1 MNLRARLAVFFAVGV
16 AIAATAVAWAAFTS
30 ARDETRGE
38 VDTLLTTRAAM
49 GAAIAPAELPPIGFP
64 ASTVAGGSL
73 TVSGAFPG
81 PNIPIRNE
89 IVVHLVNAAG
99 GVLFSSDA
107 TIALPVSELD
117 RAVAAGGT
125 SAVLR
130 DIRIDGTHYR
140 MITAPAG
147 PASAA
152 QPQMAVQ
159 LAHDLTS
166 TDTFLAGMRLR
177 LIAIGSS
184 VVLLAGIAAWLLSR
198 RVIDPVSRLTAAAES
213 ISVTGNLDLP
223 ITVVGNDEI
232 GRLAASFNSML
243 EALASARRQQQQLVE
258 DASHE
263 LRTPLTSLRTN
274 IQLLSRAG
282 TLPEGER
289 AEILADAE
297 AELKDLSALV
307 VELVDLAAAG
317 RPDEPWE
324 ELDLGATASMA
335 VERFRRRTGR
345 EVRLEAEPSMVRARA
360 SRVQS
365 ALANL
370 LDNAHKWSPPGRAIE
385 VSVHAGRVA
394 VTDHGPG
401 IEPGDLPHI
410 FDRFYRSSTAR
421 AMPGSGLGLAIV
433 QQVAGEHGGSAFA
446 ARGEDG
452 GAVVG
457 FQIPGRSPG
466 APV

>member
-1 MNLRARLAVFFAVGV
+1 VSLRARLAVFFAIGV
-16 AIAATAVAWAAFTS
+16 ALAATAVAWAAFAS
-30 ARDETRGE
+30 ARDEARGE
-38 VDTLLTTRAAM
+38 VDTLLTARAAM
-49 GAAIAPAELPPIGFP
+49 GAAIAPAELPPIDFP

-81 PNIPIRNE
+81 PKIPIRNDL
-89 IVVHLVNAAG
+89 VVQLVNAAG

-130 DIRIDGTHYR
+130 DIRVDGTHYR

-147 PASAA
+147 PASAG

-159 LAHDLTS
+159 LAHDLTG

-184 VVLLAGIAAWLLSR
+184 VVMLAAIAAWLLSR
-198 RVIDPVSRLTAAAES
+198 RAIDPVTRLTAAAEK
-213 ISVTGNLDLP
+213 ISVTGNLDTP
-223 ITVVGNDEI
+223 ITMARNDEI
-232 GRLAASFNSML
+232 GRLACSFNSML

-274 IQLLSRAG
+274 IQLLSRAE
-282 TLPEGER
+282 TLPDRER

-297 AELKDLSALV
+297 AELEDLSTMV
-307 VELVDLAAAG
+307 VELVDLAASG

-324 ELDLGATASMA
+324 EADLSAITSTM
-335 VERFRRRTGR
+335 VDRFRRRTGR
-345 EVRLEAEPSMVRARA
+345 EIILDTEPWSVWARPSRL
-360 SRVQS
+360 QS

-394 VTDHGPG
+394 ITDHGPG
-401 IEPGDLPHI
+401 IDSADLPHV
-410 FDRFYRSSTAR
+410 FDRFYRSATAR
-421 AMPGSGLGLAIV
+421 AMSGSGLGLAIV
-433 QQVAGEHGGSAFA
+433 LQVAEEHGGSAFA
-446 ARGEDG
+446 ARSENG

-457 FQIPGRSPG
+457 FQIPQRGQDGS
-466 APV
+466 A